1 MPQANV
7 VMHTR
12 RVTPTTSIID
22 IQGDISAF
30 AEQEL
35 MHAYSEANTPT
46 TRTII
51 LNFSGLEYMNSSGI
65 GLIVTLLIRI
75 NRQKQRMLAFDN
87 MSDRVVSGTTDW
99 KMYSVVLDVPDDA
112 KNIFLGVLLT
122 GKGQTWADDLTFE
135 VVDRNIAVTNKGS
148 TDGIDDPDYAK
159 RPKATIK
166 RPINLGF
173 EEGTVP

>member
-35 MHAYSEANTPT
+35 MRAYNEASTPT

-51 LNFSGLEYMNSSGI
+51 LNFTGLEYMNSSGI

-75 NRQKQRMLAFDN
+75 NRQKQRMLAYGL
-87 MSDRVVSGTTDW
+87 SDHYQHIFELTR
-99 KMYSVVLDVPDDA
+99 LNDA
-112 KNIFLGVLLT
+112 IKIFESEAAAL
-122 GKGQTWADDLTFE
+122 A
-135 VVDRNIAVTNKGS
+135 A
-148 TDGIDDPDYAK
+148 A
-159 RPKATIK
+159 
-166 RPINLGF
+166 
-173 EEGTVP
+173 

>member
-12 RVTPTTSIID
+12 HITPTTSIID

-35 MHAYSEANTPT
+35 MRAYNEASTPT

-51 LNFSGLEYMNSSGI
+51 LNFTGLEYMNSSGI

-75 NRQKQRMLAFDN
+75 NRQKQRMLAYGLSEHYQHIFELTRLNDAIKIFD
-87 MSDRVVSGTTDW
+87 SEAAA
-99 KMYSVVLDVPDDA
+99 LA
-112 KNIFLGVLLT
+112 
-122 GKGQTWADDLTFE
+122 A
-135 VVDRNIAVTNKGS
+135 A
-148 TDGIDDPDYAK
+148 
-159 RPKATIK
+159 
-166 RPINLGF
+166 
-173 EEGTVP
+173 

>member
-12 RVTPTTSIID
+12 HITPTTSIID

-35 MHAYSEANTPT
+35 MRAYNEANAPT

-51 LNFSGLEYMNSSGI
+51 LNFTGLEYMNSSGI

-75 NRQKQRMLAFDN
+75 NRQKQRMLAYGLSDHYQHIFELTRLNDAIKIFD
-87 MSDRVVSGTTDW
+87 SESAA
-99 KMYSVVLDVPDDA
+99 LA
-112 KNIFLGVLLT
+112 
-122 GKGQTWADDLTFE
+122 A
-135 VVDRNIAVTNKGS
+135 A
-148 TDGIDDPDYAK
+148 
-159 RPKATIK
+159 
-166 RPINLGF
+166 
-173 EEGTVP
+173 